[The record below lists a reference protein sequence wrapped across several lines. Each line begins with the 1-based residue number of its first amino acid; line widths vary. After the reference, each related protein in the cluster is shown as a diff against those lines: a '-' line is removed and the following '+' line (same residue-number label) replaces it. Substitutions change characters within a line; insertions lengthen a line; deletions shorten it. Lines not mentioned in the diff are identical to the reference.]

1 MIIKTR
7 GIILRTVKYSETSI
21 IADIYT
27 ESKGLRAYIISGVR
41 TQKAKVSV
49 GLMQVMSLV
58 DLVCY
63 DKDEANKLN
72 RIKEIKAAYV
82 YSSLPFDVKKSA
94 VGIFIAEVARRVI
107 REAEENTGL
116 FNFIFDVFQFLDE
129 KPKGYANLHIAFL
142 CEMSNYLGFQ
152 PNKETYTEGSVFDL
166 KEGNFTTDIVGHSY
180 FLDAYTS
187 KILRGVLETDWHRSE
202 DIKITREER
211 RLLLTELLNFYR
223 FHIDNFPEI
232 NSLKILQEVF

>member
-27 ESKGLRAYIISGVR
+27 EAKGLRAYIISGVR
-41 TQKAKVSV
+41 TPRAKVSA

-63 DKDEANKLN
+63 DKEEANKLN

-82 YSSLPFDVKKSA
+82 YNSLPFDVQKSA
-94 VGIFIAEVARRVI
+94 VGIFIAEVTKRTI
-107 REAEENTGL
+107 KEAEENKGL

-129 KPKGYANLHIAFL
+129 KPRGYTNLHITFL
-142 CEMSNYLGFQ
+142 CEMSNYLGFH
-152 PNKETYTEGSVFDL
+152 PHKETYTEGSVFDL
-166 KEGNFTTDIVGHSY
+166 KEGHFTEGIIGHSH
-180 FLDAYTS
+180 FLDSHLS
-187 KILRGVLETDWHRSE
+187 KILRGVLETDWHRSDE
-202 DIKITREER
+202 VKITREER
-211 RLLLTELLNFYR
+211 RQLLTELLNFYR